1 MTKEEL
7 KDIDIEI
14 SILSPLNPVKD
25 IKDIQIG
32 KHGLVIRK
40 GVHSGLLLPQVAGE
54 QGWDRDAYLKNLCTK
69 AGLPEYAWRDA
80 ELYSFTAE
88 IIK

>member
-1 MTKEEL
+1 M
-7 KDIDIEI
+7 
-14 SILSPLNPVKD
+14 NPVKD

-54 QGWDRDAYLKNLCTK
+54 LGWDRDAFLKNLCAK
-69 AGLPEYAWRDA
+69 AGLPEYAWREA
-80 ELYSFTAE
+80 ELFTFTAE